1 PQLPT
6 TAPNP
11 SPSGGTPAP
20 RLLVE
25 CTDCGRPGP
34 PEALPDGLCR
44 PCRAA
49 HSAGGQPSPDPTE
62 IAAVKAHMANI
73 RDLLKAP

>member
-1 PQLPT
+1 TPT
-6 TAPNP
+6 R
-11 SPSGGTPAP
+11 

-44 PCRAA
+44 PCHTT
-49 HSAGGQPSPDPTE
+49 HSTGGRPSPDPTQL
-62 IAAVKAHMANI
+62 AAVKAHMTNL
-73 RDLLKAP
+73 RDLLKPV